1 MANEI
6 FLAYVDNYIAEME
19 RVAAA
24 HPETGAASVAAGF
37 RLWKQ
42 ALAHLDA
49 NKDADGKKL
58 YHSNRQAVTFPLAD
72 ALCPLLASRLF
83 ILDTLELAAK
93 GPENPVVAEGLAG
106 YVAFFSDLARV
117 QAARAA
123 GEAARACANLV
134 YGYAAA
140 GADLS
145 AFASLRAAVDATLA
159 GVGAARERAGA
170 ALTQVMI
177 PEALDYPM

>member
-1 MANEI
+1 MASEI
-6 FLAYVDNYIAEME
+6 FQAYVANYIAEMD
-19 RVAAA
+19 RVAAT
-24 HPETGAASVAAGF
+24 HPETGAGSVAAGL

-42 ALAHLDA
+42 TYDFLCA

-72 ALCPLLASRLF
+72 ALCPLIASRLF
-83 ILDTLELAAK
+83 ILDVLELAAK
-93 GPENPVVAEGLAG
+93 GPENPMVAEGLEG
-106 YVAFFSDLARV
+106 YLAFFNDIARM

-123 GEAARACANLV
+123 GEAARLCSGLV
-134 YGYAAA
+134 HGYATPD
-140 GADLS
+140 ADVA
-145 AFASLRAAVDATLA
+145 AFAPLRQALDTSLA
-159 GVGAARERAGA
+159 GLGLARERAGA